1 MIRTAPNDTEARMR
15 SLQNDLRLWML
26 RGLVA
31 AAGSMFVLLV
41 TATLW
46 GLLQLLGDETGAR
59 IARGVAL
66 AAGCSWLGIL
76 SSLVLLLTWDR
87 VNSQALNA
95 TQEESGTALKGV
107 YDGQRAA

>member
-1 MIRTAPNDTEARMR
+1 
-15 SLQNDLRLWML
+15 ML

-46 GLLQLLGDETGAR
+46 GLLHLLGDESGAR
-59 IARGVAL
+59 VARGVAM

-76 SSLVLLLTWDR
+76 SSLVLVLTWDR
-87 VNSQALNA
+87 INSRASNAAQEDPETALN
-95 TQEESGTALKGV
+95 GV